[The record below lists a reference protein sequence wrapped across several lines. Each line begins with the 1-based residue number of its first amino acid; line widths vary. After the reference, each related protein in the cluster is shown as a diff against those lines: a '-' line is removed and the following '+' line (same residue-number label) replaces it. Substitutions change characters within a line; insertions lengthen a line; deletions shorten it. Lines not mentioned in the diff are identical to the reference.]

1 MYQIKAG
8 IEAMVAALVA
18 FIALVINQALEG
30 VQAMVAALVAF
41 IALVINQVQQ
51 EDVQVMAAML
61 VALILLARDH
71 VKAHTKGAI
80 TIGVKAFLA
89 VVIAA
94 VVIFASI
101 SYDEE
106 QYWKAIVSTGF
117 VSALLLAV
125 QTVGATTWQLHTWN
139 LKTGFQTII
148 VGLATH
154 YSALAIG
161 VSFGNVYVQETSI
174 ADKCNND
181 GNLAW
186 FGPDMFA
193 VLAMQLVLTGA
204 AFILVHQFRQRKCS
218 PVRQIKCSP
227 TKAVAHKRSMHK
239 CRD

>member
-1 MYQIKAG
+1 MA
-8 IEAMVAALVA
+8 AALVA

-30 VQAMVAALVAF
+30 VQAMVV
-41 IALVINQVQQ
+41 
-51 EDVQVMAAML
+51 ML

-71 VKAHTKGAI
+71 VKAPMKGAI
-80 TIGVKAFLA
+80 TIGVKVFLA

-94 VVIFASI
+94 VFVFASI
-101 SYDEE
+101 SYDEG
-106 QYWKAIVSTGF
+106 QYWKAIVLTGF
-117 VSALLLAV
+117 VSALLLVV
-125 QTVGATTWQLHTWN
+125 QTVGATTWQLRTWN

-193 VLAMQLVLTGA
+193 VMAMQVVLTGA

-218 PVRQIKCSP
+218 PVRQGKCSP
-227 TKAVAHKRSMHK
+227 TKAVAHKGSMYK

>member
-8 IEAMVAALVA
+8 IEAMVAAPVA

-30 VQAMVAALVAF
+30 VQAMAAALVDC

-71 VKAHTKGAI
+71 VAHMKGAI

-94 VVIFASI
+94 VVVFASI

-106 QYWKAIVSTGF
+106 QYWEAIVSTGF
-117 VSALLLAV
+117 VSALLLVA
-125 QTVGATTWQLHTWN
+125 QTVGATTWQLRTWN

-193 VLAMQLVLTGA
+193 VMAMQVVLTGA

-218 PVRQIKCSP
+218 PVRQGKCSP
-227 TKAVAHKRSMHK
+227 TKAVAHKGSMYK